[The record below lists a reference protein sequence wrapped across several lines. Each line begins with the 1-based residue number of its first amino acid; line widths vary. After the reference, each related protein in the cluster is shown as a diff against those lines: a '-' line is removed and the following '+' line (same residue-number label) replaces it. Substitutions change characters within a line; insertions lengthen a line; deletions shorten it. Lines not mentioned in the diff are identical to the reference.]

1 MDWSLCFL
9 YELHCS
15 EYTKKN
21 SDNTELEKEEIAC
34 SKFSFKKSLCQ
45 DFSSEKS
52 PLSFDSRKAAT
63 SRTIPLNLRI
73 LGGRLREAGLYYVLF
88 LCWSCLRTPSQI
100 KICWRADVHSAKHEQ
115 GETAAF
121 AGFDRVE
128 KRAIASNTRPITLSL
143 YQHFVLI
150 MSSLCLCYKICE
162 CECES
167 QYGFVRLS
175 DINEC
180 TTNVHECDA
189 NAFCNNTEGSYN
201 CTCSSGYTGKGTSC
215 NVYYQDT

>member
-1 MDWSLCFL
+1 MFSVWTALLRVYEKNLVITRSLRKKK
-9 YELHCS
+9 LHPV
-15 EYTKKN
+15 N
-21 SDNTELEKEEIAC
+21 SL
-34 SKFSFKKSLCQ
+34 SKSMCQ
-45 DFSSEKS
+45 DFRSEKS
-52 PLSFDSRKAAT
+52 LLSFDSRKATT
-63 SRTIPLNLRI
+63 SRMITLNLRI
-73 LGGRLREAGLYYVLF
+73 LSDRLWEVWLYYVLF
-88 LCWSCLRTPSQI
+88 LCWSCLRTSSQL

-128 KRAIASNTRPITLSL
+128 KRAIASNTRPITLFL

-162 CECES
+162 CECEL

-201 CTCSSGYTGKGTSC
+201 CTCSSGYTGNGTSC
-215 NVYYQDT
+215 NGYYQDT